1 MKNKLTDFLINTLN
15 LIRIPILIILPFM
28 ILVCITVS
36 LFYYHLNAQS
46 IGGTLGDGIGTAA
59 GRAIG
64 SLNGLTAG
72 QIEGAKAGKEAG
84 LNAEDT
90 TVILSGTFQETGRL
104 QVLAASGTFS
114 DILSVGDNYAALLS
128 MKYNAVFTVNL
139 STAEIELREDGLYIT
154 LEQPE
159 VEFIPIGEIVKENEY
174 QRHSYTGSAEDGY
187 DALNNSANQIR
198 QKAEEKLRTDKAMMI
213 SARKSAEAQLIQLVH
228 AASVSAPEVF
238 VLFKN

>member
-36 LFYYHLNAQS
+36 LFYYHLNDHS
-46 IGGTLGDGIGTAA
+46 IGGTLGDGVGTAA

-90 TVILSGTFQETGRL
+90 TVILSGTFQETG
-104 QVLAASGTFS
+104 
-114 DILSVGDNYAALLS
+114 
-128 MKYNAVFTVNL
+128 K
-139 STAEIELREDGLYIT
+139 
-154 LEQPE
+154 
-159 VEFIPIGEIVKENEY
+159 EY
-174 QRHSYTGSAEDGY
+174 QSSSKNP
-187 DALNNSANQIR
+187 LIR
-198 QKAEEKLRTDKAMMI
+198 
-213 SARKSAEAQLIQLVH
+213 
-228 AASVSAPEVF
+228 
-238 VLFKN
+238 